1 PGHLPRRCW
10 PALRTALSLDPERRC
25 IGVRELQEALGAR
38 RSWLAGVLAR

>member
-1 PGHLPRRCW
+1 
-10 PALRTALSLDPERRC
+10 RC

>member
-1 PGHLPRRCW
+1 
-10 PALRTALSLDPERRC
+10 RRC